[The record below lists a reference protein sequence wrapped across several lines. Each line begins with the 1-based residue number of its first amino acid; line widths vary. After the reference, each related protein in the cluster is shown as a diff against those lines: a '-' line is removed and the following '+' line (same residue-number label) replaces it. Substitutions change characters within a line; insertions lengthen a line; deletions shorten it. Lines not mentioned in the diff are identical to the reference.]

1 MLGLSRLAGGGL
13 LLVVLALLPLALDGK
28 PTAPPQALP
37 TAPAGGMMASR
48 PMLTEKQR
56 QQHQQPL
63 PPTMEESSGPAAE
76 RSGSKT
82 AKIGNGCF
90 SFPLDRI
97 GSVSGMGC
105 RTFPK
110 PTPGG
115 S

>member
-1 MLGLSRLAGGGL
+1 MVGLSRLAGGGL
-13 LLVVLALLPLALDGK
+13 LLLLVLALLPLALDGK
-28 PTAPPQALP
+28 PTAPPQALR

-48 PMLTEKQR
+48 RELTEQP
-56 QQHQQPL
+56 QQPL
-63 PPTMEESSGPAAE
+63 IKDSSGPAAE

-82 AKIGNGCF
+82 ATKGNGCF
-90 SFPLDRI
+90 GVRLDRI

-105 RTFPK
+105 GGVPK